1 MKNKSLF
8 TLCGELI
15 DAYPNDSA
23 LIQDFL
29 DYVVDML
36 VMFNPDLNVNKFD
49 NIIPFELYHSL
60 FIAYSAFRKVG
71 V

>member
-15 DAYPNDSA
+15 DVYPDDSA
-23 LIQDFL
+23 LIQDYL

-36 VMFNPDLNVNKFD
+36 VMFNPDLVVNKFD

-60 FIAYSAFRKVG
+60 FITYSAFRKVG